1 MGNRERGTGNGER
14 GTGKGTEYR
23 VPSTEYN
30 GPVLSPVLGTLSR
43 GSERVV
49 VPGTRYSVL
58 GIWYSV
64 LGTFSRSPFPV
75 PPELSSLIGTMTA
88 TAELYRSYL
97 DLRWHFDPAA
107 ATAQGV
113 PGHDR
118 RLADYS
124 AGPVREHLAA
134 FKAIAGAAE
143 QLEIE
148 DPQEEIDRTAFLDE
162 LRVTIARFERERPH
176 VHDPSFWL
184 GHLYNAFQALLRRRE
199 DTPEEKAA
207 GLLGRLNATPVFLKA
222 ALETLREPP
231 RVFLDTAQAL
241 AEAGPRLLADVA
253 QAAKAGGPLV
263 AALVDDAVAEAEAAL
278 VRFGV
283 ALRNDL
289 RAHEDDLSFAIGE
302 EQFNLRLHHEH
313 ALQAT
318 APELYRYGLHLADEV
333 EAEVAA
339 LARQIDPRASWRT
352 VVERLRT
359 ESAPGTDLVSA
370 FRDSVERARH
380 FLEAR
385 ALFTIPEGTLEVVE
399 TPDFLRPLMPFAA
412 YSPPP
417 AFGAGRNG
425 TFYVTSPRPG
435 EPQAK
440 GQYSLHEIAAT
451 AVHEAWPGH
460 HLHMLTA
467 RNAVSDLRRVS
478 WTPVTVEGWAL
489 YCEELMAEQ
498 GFFASVEERLF
509 QRLHL
514 LWRAVRIVLDVGLH
528 TRGMTPEEAVDLLVD
543 RVAMDRTKARAEVSR
558 YCAWPTYQ
566 LCYAVGR
573 REFLHLR
580 EAWKENAGG
589 APLREFHDRVLSY
602 GGLPVSLI
610 RWGMGLGIDE

>member
-1 MGNRERGTGNGER
+1 
-14 GTGKGTEYR
+14 
-23 VPSTEYN
+23 
-30 GPVLSPVLGTLSR
+30 
-43 GSERVV
+43 
-49 VPGTRYSVL
+49 
-58 GIWYSV
+58 
-64 LGTFSRSPFPV
+64 
-75 PPELSSLIGTMTA
+75 MTA

-107 ATAQGV
+107 ATAARGAWTR
-113 PGHDR
+113 PPAR
-118 RLADYS
+118 RLLRRS
-124 AGPVREHLAA
+124 G
-134 FKAIAGAAE
+134 AGAPGGVQGDRSE
-143 QLEIE
+143 RPSSWRLKI
-148 DPQEEIDRTAFLDE
+148 PQEEIDRTAFLDE

-222 ALETLREPP
+222 ALETPEG
-231 RVFLDTAQAL
+231 TAADL
-241 AEAGPRLLADVA
+241 SGHGPGARG
-253 QAAKAGGPLV
+253 GGPATAGRCGAGRARL
-263 AALVDDAVAEAEAAL
+263 AVPWSPRWWMTRSPRRKPHWCDSAWRSATTSGPITMISPSRS
-278 VRFGV
+278 VRNSSTSGCITSM
-283 ALRNDL
+283 R
-289 RAHEDDLSFAIGE
+289 S
-302 EQFNLRLHHEH
+302 
-313 ALQAT
+313 QAS

-352 VVERLRT
+352 VVERLGR
-359 ESAPGTDLVSA
+359 SRRRAPTW
-370 FRDSVERARH
+370 SVRSGMQWSGPATSSKRAR
-380 FLEAR
+380 LV
-385 ALFTIPEGTLEVVE
+385 TIPEGTLEVRG
-399 TPDFLRPLMPFAA
+399 DARL
-412 YSPPP
+412 P
-417 AFGAGRNG
+417 ATADAVCGVQSARGLWRGAGTG
-425 TFYVTSPRPG
+425 HSTSPRQRRG

-467 RNAVSDLRRVS
+467 RNAASDLRRVS

-528 TRGMTPEEAVDLLVD
+528 TRGMTPEQAVDLLVD

-580 EAWKENAGG
+580 EAWRENAGG

>member
-1 MGNRERGTGNGER
+1 
-14 GTGKGTEYR
+14 
-23 VPSTEYN
+23 
-30 GPVLSPVLGTLSR
+30 
-43 GSERVV
+43 
-49 VPGTRYSVL
+49 
-58 GIWYSV
+58 
-64 LGTFSRSPFPV
+64 
-75 PPELSSLIGTMTA
+75 MTA
-88 TAELYRSYL
+88 TADLFRSYL
-97 DLRWHFDPAA
+97 DVRWHFDPAA

-113 PGHDR
+113 TGHDE

-124 AGPVREHLAA
+124 ATPMLEHLAA
-134 FKAIAGAAE
+134 FKAIAVAAE
-143 QLEIE
+143 QLEVDE
-148 DPQEEIDRTAFLDE
+148 PQEEIDRTAFLDE
-162 LRVTIARFERERPH
+162 LRMTISRFERERPH

-184 GHLYNAFQALLRRRE
+184 GHLYNAFQSLLRRRE
-199 DTPEEKAA
+199 DTPAAKAR
-207 GLLGRLNATPVFLKA
+207 GLLGRLKAAPGFLKA
-222 ALETLREPP
+222 ARETLREPP
-231 RVFLDTAQAL
+231 QIFLDTAQAL
-241 AEAGPRLLADVA
+241 TEAGPRLLADVA
-253 QAAKAGGPLV
+253 KV
-263 AALVDDAVAEAEAAL
+263 ASQGNPELASAVDEALSEAEEAL
-278 VRFGV
+278 ARFGL
-283 ALRNDL
+283 ALKSEL
-289 RAHEDDLSFAIGE
+289 RAHHDDLSFAIGE
-302 EQFNLRLHHEH
+302 DQFNRRLHHEH
-313 ALQAT
+313 ALQAG

-339 LARQIDPRASWRT
+339 LARQVDPRVSWRA
-352 VVERLRT
+352 VVERLR
-359 ESAPGTDLVSA
+359 EQAAPGPDLVAA

-385 ALFTIPEGTLEVVE
+385 ALVTIPEGTLEVIE
-399 TPDFLRPLMPFAA
+399 TPAFLRPLMPFAA

-417 AFGAGRNG
+417 AFGPARNG

-435 EPQAK
+435 EATSN

-460 HLHMLTA
+460 HLQMLSA
-467 RNAVSDLRRVS
+467 RGAMSDVRRVS

-528 TRGMTPEEAVDLLVD
+528 TRGMTPQEAVDLLVN
-543 RVAMDRTKARAEVSR
+543 RVAMDRAKAQAEVSR

-580 EAWKENAGG
+580 DAWRESAGAK
-589 APLREFHDRVLSY
+589 APLRQFHDQVLSY